1 MRNVTYLTRDL
12 THEGGG
18 HQHLNKV
25 FSSSNASAHSQEH
38 AHAPHR
44 GRGQAHGYG
53 AADEVHVIG
62 PGSGAGAGGEGQE
75 QKHDYYDLSFL
86 AALNEEDKLII
97 LKDATSS
104 SAVLCAGE
112 AEGED
117 NEAEEEGSLA
127 SSLMQEF
134 WSAVSGTGV
143 QVTTTLDAEL

>member
-1 MRNVTYLTRDL
+1 MQY
-12 THEGGG
+12 
-18 HQHLNKV
+18 NKLV
-25 FSSSNASAHSQEH
+25 
-38 AHAPHR
+38 
-44 GRGQAHGYG
+44 
-53 AADEVHVIG
+53 
-62 PGSGAGAGGEGQE
+62 
-75 QKHDYYDLSFL
+75 SFL
-86 AALNEEDKLII
+86 LLSKFLLIDSFRYI
-97 LKDATSS
+97 FIVLFCYSHPATSS